1 MEDDY
6 KNQYEKLWDAWL
18 PQIKEYSTARIEL
31 IKLNLVEACA
41 KAIASLTS
49 SLILFVTFF
58 AFFVFASFAL
68 ALFIG
73 KMLGDYYLGF
83 AIISGVYLL
92 LFFITL
98 LVRKKLIE
106 RPILN
111 QMIKKLLE
119 EQHNED

>member
-18 PQIKEYSTARIEL
+18 PQIKEYSTGRIEL

>member
-6 KNQYEKLWDAWL
+6 KNEYEKLWDEWL
-18 PQIKEYSTARIEL
+18 PRIKEYSNSRIEL
-31 IKLNLVEACA
+31 LKLNLVEGCA

-49 SLILFVTFF
+49 SLVLFVTFF
-58 AFFVFASFAL
+58 AFFVFASFAV

-83 AIISGVYLL
+83 ALMAGIYLL
-92 LFFITL
+92 LFIITL

-119 EQHNED
+119 EQSHEE

>member
-6 KNQYEKLWDAWL
+6 KNEYEKLWDEWL
-18 PQIKEYSTARIEL
+18 PRIKEYSNSRIEL
-31 IKLNLVEACA
+31 LKLNLVEGCA

-49 SLILFVTFF
+49 SLVLFVTFF
-58 AFFVFASFAL
+58 AFFVFASFAV

-83 AIISGVYLL
+83 ALMAGIYLL
-92 LFFITL
+92 LFIITL

-111 QMIKKLLE
+111 QMIKNLLE
-119 EQHNED
+119 EQSHEE